1 MNPSSR
7 PAARRSGK
15 ILGPSFAWTKMWKSG
30 ERSRGARRMI
40 RVMFPLTTENQAAM
54 SELFS
59 SSPPSWLPFLVLIS
73 TLVCT
78 FSSRSWRVSSIAYE
92 CNRNIYSKQRHC
104 HRRLRKARENN
115 PTLQHAP
122 RKRREGI
129 DLFPRTLKKIQHV
142 TTTTVINKYQTEKG
156 HKTNQKFFP
165 KPMKDILFAF
175 TIHCVPRLPSLSPI
189 TGSVAR

>member
-78 FSSRSWRVSSIAYE
+78 FSSRSRRVSSIAYE

-104 HRRLRKARENN
+104 HWRLRKARENN

-129 DLFPRTLKKIQHV
+129 DLFPRTLKKYNTWPLQQWSTNTKLKKDTKLIKNSFRNQW
-142 TTTTVINKYQTEKG
+142 
-156 HKTNQKFFP
+156 KTFYLLLPFIVFLGCP
-165 KPMKDILFAF
+165 LF
-175 TIHCVPRLPSLSPI
+175 LP
-189 TGSVAR
+189 

>member
-15 ILGPSFAWTKMWKSG
+15 ILGPSFAWTKMRKSG
-30 ERSRGARRMI
+30 ERSRGALRMI

-78 FSSRSWRVSSIAYE
+78 FSSRSSRVSSIAYE

-104 HRRLRKARENN
+104 HWHLRKARENN
-115 PTLQHAP
+115 PTLPQAP
-122 RKRREGI
+122 RKTAGRHRSVS
-129 DLFPRTLKKIQHV
+129 THVKKYN
-142 TTTTVINKYQTEKG
+142 TVINKYQTEKG
-156 HKTNQKFFP
+156 HKTNQKFYP
-165 KPMKDILFAF
+165 TPMKDILCAF
-175 TIHCVPRLPSLSPI
+175 TIHCVPRLPSPFPI

>member
-30 ERSRGARRMI
+30 ERSRGALRMI
-40 RVMFPLTTENQAAM
+40 RVMFPLTTENQAAT

-59 SSPPSWLPFLVLIS
+59 SSPPSWLPFLVLIL

-78 FSSRSWRVSSIAYE
+78 FSSRSSRVSSIAYE

-104 HRRLRKARENN
+104 HWRLKKAREKR
-115 PTLQHAP
+115 QE
-122 RKRREGI
+122 KRREGI
-129 DLFPRTLKKIQHV
+129 DLFPRTLKN
-142 TTTTVINKYQTEKG
+142 TTRDHYNSDQQI
-156 HKTNQKFFP
+156 
-165 KPMKDILFAF
+165 
-175 TIHCVPRLPSLSPI
+175 PR
-189 TGSVAR
+189 TQN

>member
-7 PAARRSGK
+7 PAARRSEK

-30 ERSRGARRMI
+30 ERSRGALRMI

-59 SSPPSWLPFLVLIS
+59 SSPPFWLPFLVLIS

-129 DLFPRTLKKIQHV
+129 DLFPRTLKKYNTWPLQQWSTNTKLKKDTKLIKNSFRNQW
-142 TTTTVINKYQTEKG
+142 
-156 HKTNQKFFP
+156 KTFYLLLPFIVFLGCP
-165 KPMKDILFAF
+165 LF
-175 TIHCVPRLPSLSPI
+175 LP
-189 TGSVAR
+189 

>member
-30 ERSRGARRMI
+30 ERSRGALRMI

-78 FSSRSWRVSSIAYE
+78 FSSRSSRVSSIAYE

-104 HRRLRKARENN
+104 HWRLRKARENN

-129 DLFPRTLKKIQHV
+129 DLFPRTLKKYNTWPLQQWSTNTKLKKDTKLIKNSFRNQW
-142 TTTTVINKYQTEKG
+142 
-156 HKTNQKFFP
+156 KTFYLLLPFIVFLGCP
-165 KPMKDILFAF
+165 LF
-175 TIHCVPRLPSLSPI
+175 LP
-189 TGSVAR
+189 